1 MSNKGRAFLTMLGII
16 IGVAAVMIMVS
27 VVQGQ
32 NKAMKEYYEAQGT
45 NKITISASTYNGMDL
60 TEDIYKFCLSL
71 SDYVSGVT
79 PNGMAYVNSVKYM
92 SANTQN
98 NQNMGSPNI
107 YLGSDQFSIC
117 NNYKL
122 AQGRD
127 LSYLDI
133 KRYNKVIVL
142 GSKLRNICSRHRIP
156 LASTCP
162 GLPVLKVVG
171 VYAPNRRRQ
180 QQRDGHIL

>member
-1 MSNKGRAFLTMLGII
+1 
-16 IGVAAVMIMVS
+16 MIMVS

-60 TEDIYKFCLSL
+60 TEDMYKFCLSL

-79 PNGMAYVNSVKYM
+79 PNGMAYVNSVKYIPPIPRTIRIW
-92 SANTQN
+92 AA
-98 NQNMGSPNI
+98 PNI

-142 GSKLRNICSRHRIP
+142 GSKLKEYLFQAQNPIGKYVS
-156 LASTCP
+156 LE
-162 GLPVLKVVG
+162 
-171 VYAPNRRRQ
+171 
-180 QQRDGHIL
+180 